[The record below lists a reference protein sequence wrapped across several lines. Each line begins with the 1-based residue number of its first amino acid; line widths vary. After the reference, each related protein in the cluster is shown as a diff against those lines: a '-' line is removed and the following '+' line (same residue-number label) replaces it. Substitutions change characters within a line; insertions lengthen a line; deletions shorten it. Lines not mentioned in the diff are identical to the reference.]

1 VTADPASNASLPAS
15 AAGRSLAEDLSAG
28 PRPFLVRLAIELG
41 LGGWIGAL
49 VGALVG
55 GAASV
60 VEQRGVSGPLIA
72 IGAVTGLVVGV
83 VAVLTGR
90 EILPRLSAFPL
101 PVRGLL
107 MVLSLVGGAF
117 AATLIGFWLYPRFAL
132 YSFRGVLLVGSTNG
146 LLALVAGAV
155 VFLYEDLARRLAR
168 TRAQLLAERVAQ
180 AQARERAARAEL
192 QALQA
197 RINPHFFFNALNTV
211 AAFVTEDP
219 PRAERLLERFA
230 GLFRYA
236 FRKGSEETVP
246 LEQELAFVRDL
257 LEIEQARFGER
268 VRVVVEV
275 DDEVA
280 QEPVPPLILQPLVE
294 NAVLHGRDPESG
306 DCRIVVRAGR
316 DEDGRTVICVL
327 DGGPGPG
334 RAIVELP
341 RGHALE
347 NIAARV
353 VASRGGSFEILERA
367 DVRGTEAL
375 IVLPPIEARETGE

>member
-1 VTADPASNASLPAS
+1 MIAGPASRKSLS
-15 AAGRSLAEDLSAG
+15 AVAEGSLAEDLSAG

-41 LGGWIGAL
+41 LGGWIGSL

-60 VEQRGVSGPLIA
+60 LEQRGLSGPLIA

-90 EILPRLSAFPL
+90 EILPRLSVFPL

-275 DDEVA
+275 NDEVA
-280 QEPVPPLILQPLVE
+280 REPVPPLILQPLVE

-316 DEDGRTVICVL
+316 NGDGRTVISVL

-334 RAIVELP
+334 RALEELP

-353 VASRGGSFEILERA
+353 VASRGGSFEIRERV
-367 DVRGTEAL
+367 DVRGTEAR
-375 IVLPPIEARETGE
+375 IVLPPIERRETGD